1 MVTCV
6 NNADNA
12 RSTLGCRLIDGLRWQ
27 GLSRG
32 KKKNDERLWKASNP
46 WRYPQKRQPTNQ
58 SLPEVPNVKKKGCF
72 DHSGPRYPHL
82 CQRLDWL
89 AVQAFQQIQHLSTV
103 TAGTANVSSV
113 CFPCRDRKE
122 AQGGVDLPRVFLPK
136 RVKDQKWQFDTIC
149 FTQSKIVFFSKV
161 PNIELHSAFLC
172 QNAAQ
177 LCTKDLTQ
185 ILQIPGLST
194 NQSICKLECV
204 SSIWQTLPL
213 SRWCCTMLKKHVF
226 ELWRLAVLALPMQIL
241 QMLKLWLIDFLKW

>member
-1 MVTCV
+1 MLTMHL
-6 NNADNA
+6 
-12 RSTLGCRLIDGLRWQ
+12 SHLRLPIDWWFTFLQ
-27 GLSRG
+27 DLQ
-32 KKKNDERLWKASNP
+32 KASNP
-46 WRYPQKRQPTNQ
+46 WRYPQKRQLTNQ
-58 SLPEVPNVKKKGCF
+58 SLPEVSNVKTKRLLF
-72 DHSGPRYPHL
+72 SPQWPPRYPNL

-113 CFPCRDRKE
+113 CFPCRDMKE
-122 AQGGVDLPRVFLPK
+122 VQGESIYQSFFAK

-149 FTQSKIVFFSKV
+149 FTQSKIVFFWKV

-185 ILQIPGLST
+185 ILQIPGLGE
-194 NQSICKLECV
+194 NHSICKLEFV

-213 SRWCCTMLKKHVF
+213 GKWCCTILKTHF
-226 ELWRLAVLALPMQIL
+226 LELWRLVVLALKMHIL
-241 QMLKLWLIDFLKW
+241 RILKR